1 MKKIFPYIVILT
13 LAVSTLA
20 CSFSVNAPEI
30 STGEIQTFTVNEAVP
45 ASTEDVTVAIEMG
58 AGRLNVSSGAQSLV
72 EGTITYNVFGWEPE
86 IARENNRVRIHQGSL
101 DEIKIPNDNVVN
113 DWDLNLGDTPI
124 ALEISA
130 GAYEG
135 KIDLTGVP
143 LTNLSISDGAS
154 KASVE
159 INEVNPAEM
168 DTFAYKTGASE
179 VKIYGIAN
187 ANADQFTFDGGAGD
201 FTLDFTGT
209 LQRDLNVNIDS
220 GVSSIKIII
229 PDGVAADVVVSGGLN
244 NISPKGTWTI
254 NGSTYSKPGNGPAIH
269 IIIDMGVGSLD
280 LINQ

>member
-1 MKKIFPYIVILT
+1 MKKIFPYIVVLT
-13 LAVSTLA
+13 LAISTLA
-20 CSFSVNAPEI
+20 CSFTVNAPEI
-30 STGEIQTFTVNEAVP
+30 STGEIQTFSVNEAVP

-58 AGRLNVSSGAQSLV
+58 AGRLNVNGGAKSLV

-86 IARENNRVRIHQGSL
+86 ITRENNRVRIHQGSL

-113 DWDLNLGDTPI
+113 DWDLNLGVTPI

-135 KIDLTGVP
+135 KINLTGVP
-143 LTNLSISDGAS
+143 LTNLTISDGAS

-159 INEVNPAEM
+159 INQVNPVEM

-209 LQRDLNVNIDS
+209 LQRDLKVNIDS

-229 PDGVAADVVVSGGLN
+229 PDGVAADVVISGGLN

-254 NGSTYSKPGNGPAIH
+254 NGSTYSKPGSGPAIH
-269 IIIDMGVGSLD
+269 ITIDMGVGSLD